1 MKTDWI
7 RKVVLALVIPAVI
20 VLVWLYATTYTSIPG
35 GILPSIPDV
44 GQTFLEMLR
53 SGQLKEDLFI
63 WELDASWIPAQALK
77 MRILLILQQ

>member
-53 SGQLKEDLFI
+53 SGQLKEDL
-63 WELDASWIPAQALK
+63 
-77 MRILLILQQ
+77 LQKA

>member
-63 WELDASWIPAQALK
+63 WDPVVCLYGSWTHLGY
-77 MRILLILQQ
+77 RRRH